1 MAIEGGDIAIIGSG
15 CRFPGGSTS
24 PDKLWELLSEPRLVA
39 SEVPSLKGYYHK
51 NAQYHGHAN
60 VREAYLLEGE
70 GVHRRFDAGFFG
82 ISPSEANNV
91 DPQTRLLLEVVY
103 EALESGGQTIDKL
116 KGSDTAVYAG
126 QMVNDYELLM
136 YRDHEN
142 YGKYHATGASRAM
155 MSNRIS
161 YFFDWHGPSMTI
173 DTACSSSLVALHHA
187 VQQLRSGHSRVAI
200 VAGSNLIYDA
210 GTFIAETNLQMLS
223 PGGRSRMWDADADGY
238 ARGEGVAAI
247 VLKTRQ
253 AAEADGDHI
262 ECIIRE
268 TALNQDGRTRGQT
281 MPSAAAQ
288 AQLIKDCYARA
299 GLDLSNPVDRPQYF
313 EAHGTG
319 TPAGDPIEAEAVAS
333 ALFPD
338 GRGGVDESFRPLFVG
353 SCKTVI
359 GHTEGTAG
367 IAGIL
372 KASLALQHARIPPNL
387 HFNRLNPDVRPFY
400 DNLCIPT
407 GAEKPWPSMA
417 WQGPRRASVNSFGF
431 GGTNAHAILESYTPR
446 ADPIPSDHVNV
457 PPCIPFVFSAAS
469 ESSLKQYLESFCDY
483 LSRGD
488 SVSSLH
494 EIASSLAARRTRF
507 PVAVAIGACTRYEL
521 QRKIQQKLEASRSD
535 PELRVGFRTTRRDA
549 AAGASK
555 PRVLGVFT
563 GQGAQWA
570 QMGLELITTFPASK
584 NIMERLQ
591 RRLDQLPVADRPAW
605 SLLQELQKDASS
617 TRVMSAAISQ
627 PLCTAIQIIQVDLLR
642 AAGIEFS
649 VVVGHSSGEIAA
661 AYAAG
666 LLSAEDAICIA
677 YYRGLHSGSSHGAAQ
692 RGAMMAVGTSAK
704 DAEDLLGF
712 PEFEG
717 RACVAA
723 VNSKQSVTLSGDQDA
738 LREMEVVFGDEEK
751 FTRFLKV
758 DRAYHSHHMKACS
771 SEYLDSLEALG
782 VEICRGNQTRWF
794 SSVSGSELGEDDL
807 LRGPYWENNMAQP
820 VLFMQAIDQACIAM
834 KQLNLVV
841 ELGPHPALK
850 GPALE
855 TIQDRLSCT
864 VPYTGLFH
872 RGVSSIVS
880 LADGLGYAW
889 THLGEGGVDLQSYGE
904 FISGRS
910 NSGPV
915 KGLPTYAWDHQ
926 SEYWHES
933 RWGGAV
939 RLRQDPVNEL
949 LGHLTP
955 DSTEHD
961 MRWRHMLRLS
971 EIPWLSGHRLQN
983 GIIFPAAGYVVSV
996 LEAAQMLCKKSP
1008 IKTIEL
1014 VDLDIVSA
1022 LMFEHENSSMEI
1034 ILSLTNISRRKER
1047 VIEAE
1052 FKYHAAAA
1060 DGSDDLKLKASGR
1073 VRVHLGEPDDAALP
1087 ARRPSLSNMLPV
1099 SKEKFYESIAEIGYQ
1114 YGGLFKALEGI
1125 QRKLGAATGSIST
1138 LESSSLMIHPAALD
1152 AAFLAW
1158 GLADPS
1164 VELAVESSTSP
1175 AGLVEAATF
1184 TTCLAR
1190 TIQQI
1195 VHRYPR
1201 MHILELSSETG
1212 AATKTILDDIGSKFA
1227 SYTVAT
1233 HASALTTSE
1242 SELAWLNDK
1251 RLISKNLDF
1260 SCDLKEQGFVDS
1272 SYDLVVAPDSFPG
1285 VSDLDQ
1291 ALRKVRRLLKPGGHL
1306 VVLSPLPHPNSSFGD
1321 VSVAVPEMTPAL
1333 RPNLKDW
1340 DDLLRT
1346 TGFSGIDTSNRDV
1359 EAAIPLSV
1367 FVSQA
1372 VDEKIAFL
1380 RNPLSLALPSS
1391 ERLVQDLV
1399 ILGGNSLAT
1408 GDLTKQVSAALKVF
1422 CSRIQTADSLHD
1434 FVNLRITP
1442 GTVILNLQDLDG
1454 SVFEHLDDKTWKALK
1469 RMTLHTGTLIWVTRG
1484 RRAENPRAN
1493 MATGLL
1499 RAAARENPALDYVL
1513 LEIEEASDSDHR
1525 IIAETLLRH
1534 KAASRWC
1541 HQDDLLFTAENELV
1555 VDKAGRLLVPRLM
1568 PSQEMNDRYNSS
1580 GREVRTPVRADTHEV
1595 GLSMRDA
1602 KWDVSLIPPSSQ
1614 PQDGRLRLQTTHS
1627 LISPVRVAEFG
1638 SMFVVL
1644 GRDTTSSRDVVALS
1658 SNNASFVHVHPK
1670 LVIPVGEYRR
1680 SEDRV
1685 LWLTANHLL
1694 ASIILRG
1701 LSEGDKVLVHGWQ
1714 RESVWILAERAR
1726 ILGVEAKF
1734 TTTDHESSEA
1744 DGFKRIVLH
1753 PNVSASALDQLAQE
1767 DFSVFV
1773 DMTNPAET
1781 ETIGSLISSSLSTY
1795 CRKENY
1801 ASLFAKHAY
1810 NPRESHLE
1818 GIHARLDE
1826 AMKWASAVMAQPG
1839 EAVCT
1844 QDAIPA
1850 IPLASVPGEHS
1861 AVEPLTVVDWAS
1873 TSAVSARAF
1882 PVDSM
1887 VSFPDNRTYWLVGLT
1902 GGVGLSLCEWMVQR
1916 GARSFV
1922 ISSRSPNIE
1931 AAWLDEM
1938 RAKGVVVKV
1947 SECDVTNESQVRALY
1962 QEVSSSMPPIAGV
1975 AQGVMV
1981 LEDTS
1986 LQDMTLDQL
1995 LAVTKPKV
2003 EGSIYLDRLF
2013 SDNVLD
2019 FFIFFSSV
2027 STVVGN
2033 HGQANYA
2040 AANAFM
2046 ASLAEQR
2053 RARGVAASVI
2063 DIGPIAGIGYISRSF
2078 EDGALD
2084 RMTMRTSGW
2093 AKTSERDFH
2102 QLFGEAVLAGRPGST
2117 GPIEIGSGLRRV
2129 HQGEDDQPVW
2139 HSWPRMSHLISGGEG
2154 FVDPAQG
2161 GAEARVPIK
2170 DRLSKAPD
2178 GEVYNIIWDAFT
2190 TQLESH
2196 FQLDTRDA
2204 SKEEL
2209 ATMRLDQMGIDSL
2222 TAMEIRGWFMKTLE
2236 VNIPVLKI
2244 LNGSSI
2250 GELVA
2255 VATDA
2260 IQERRAQT
2268 VDEGSDASATSQEL
2282 ADSSSTDPDEPGDTD
2297 DENGASRPGSLR
2309 DFAQSGQTIVK
2320 SVPVSFTQARFYPS
2334 GIFLEDL
2341 VGLNHT
2347 AWGKITGAID
2357 PERLRQAVLAVGQ
2370 QHEILRT
2377 AFFDQDGQQ
2386 MQHILKTSNLHLE
2399 HQQTEDEEK
2408 VERIAMTI
2416 QKGHVYDVARGETI
2430 RLILMS
2436 RPGGENY
2443 LVIGVHPLIMDAT
2456 GIQVFLR
2463 WLAFH
2468 YTNPNS
2474 QPRVK
2479 QFATASQQRHAA
2491 LAAGAFRPELEYW
2504 RREFPSPPPAL
2515 PLLTVSKVRER
2526 PVLRAYENITA
2537 DCRIGPDTKARIAGI
2552 CRQLR
2557 TTPFHFYLAALR
2569 ALLLRYCDGG
2579 GEDVTTAVAENG
2591 RGRDAEEMEVIGPL
2605 YNLVLV
2611 RIVADLST
2619 RFRDLLEVARDKTY
2633 AGLANG
2639 NMPFIKVVEELG
2651 LQRNAKHTPFFQ
2663 VFADY
2668 RTGQRETVA
2677 FGEENELRFMGFD
2690 LNVPY
2695 DVYLDT
2701 VDVPDGDCAHCLFLR
2716 KDLFDQ
2722 PAAERLASSYK
2733 RLIEAFAAE
2742 PESSVGMV
2750 DLAAPEETEEAGL
2763 GT

>member
-1 MAIEGGDIAIIGSG
+1 MAVEGGDIAIIGSG

-51 NAQYHGHAN
+51 SNQYHGHAN

-103 EALESGGQTIDKL
+103 EALESGGQTIDRL

-155 MSNRIS
+155 LSNRIS

-187 VQQLRSGHSRVAI
+187 VQQLRSGHSQVAI

-253 AAEADGDHI
+253 AAEADGDNI

-281 MPSAAAQ
+281 MPSADAQ

-299 GLDLSNPVDRPQYF
+299 GLDLSNPAHRPQYF

-319 TPAGDPIEAEAVAS
+319 TPAGDPIEAEAVAA

-338 GRGGVDESFRPLFVG
+338 GRGVNGSLGPLFVG

-372 KASLALQHARIPPNL
+372 KASLALQHASIPPNL
-387 HFNRLNPDVRPFY
+387 HFNRLNPDAHAVR
-400 DNLCIPT
+400 
-407 GAEKPWPSMA
+407 A
-417 WQGPRRASVNSFGF
+417 FGF

-446 ADPIPSDHVNV
+446 ADIMPSNHVNV

-469 ESSLKQYLESFCDY
+469 ESSLKQYLESFCNY

-494 EIASSLAARRTRF
+494 DIASSLASRRTRF
-507 PVAVAIGACTRYEL
+507 PVAVAIGACTQDEL
-521 QRKIQQKLEASRSD
+521 KGKIQQKLEASRSD
-535 PELRVGFRTTRRDA
+535 PELRVGYRTTRRDA
-549 AAGASK
+549 AASPGK

-570 QMGLELITTFPASK
+570 QMGLELITTFPAAR

-591 RRLDQLPVADRPAW
+591 KRLDQLPVDDRPAR
-605 SLLQELQKDASS
+605 SLLQELREDASS
-617 TRVMSAAISQ
+617 TRVMSAAVSQ

-642 AAGIEFS
+642 AAGIDFS
-649 VVVGHSSGEIAA
+649 AVVGHSSGEIAA
-661 AYAAG
+661 AHAAG
-666 LLSAEDAICIA
+666 LLSAEDAICVA
-677 YYRGLHSGSSHGAAQ
+677 YYRGLHSGSSQGAAQ
-692 RGAMMAVGTSAK
+692 KGAMMAVGTSAE

-723 VNSKQSVTLSGDQDA
+723 VNSKQSVTLSGDHDA
-738 LREMEVVFGDEEK
+738 LYEMEVVFGDEEK

-771 SEYLDSLEALG
+771 AEYLGSLKALG
-782 VEICRGNQTRWF
+782 VEVGRGNQTRWF
-794 SSVSGSELGEDDL
+794 SSVSGSELGEEEL
-807 LRGPYWENNMAQP
+807 LKGPYWESNMAKP
-820 VLFMQAIDQACIAM
+820 VLFMQAIDQACNAM
-834 KQLNLVV
+834 NQLDLVV

-850 GPALE
+850 GPTLE
-855 TIQDRLSCT
+855 TIRDRLSCT
-864 VPYTGLFH
+864 VPYTGLFQ
-872 RGVSSIVS
+872 RGVSSISS

-889 THLGEGGVDLQSYGE
+889 MHLGESGVDLQRYGE
-904 FISGRS
+904 FVSGS
-910 NSGPV
+910 LNSAPA

-933 RWGGAV
+933 RWGRAV

-996 LEAAQMLCKKSP
+996 LEAVRILCKKSP
-1008 IKTIEL
+1008 VKTIEL
-1014 VDLDIVSA
+1014 LDLDIVSA

-1034 ILSLTNISRRKER
+1034 IMSLANISRQKER
-1047 VIEAE
+1047 TIEAE

-1060 DGSDDLKLKASGR
+1060 DGFDDLKLKASGH
-1073 VRVHLGEPDDAALP
+1073 VRIHLGEPDETALP
-1087 ARRPSLSNMLPV
+1087 AQRPILSNMLPV
-1099 SKEKFYESIAEIGYQ
+1099 SKDKFYESIAEIGYQ
-1114 YGGLFKALEGI
+1114 YGAPNDDQSPFY
-1125 QRKLGAATGSIST
+1125 Q
-1138 LESSSLMIHPAALD
+1138 
-1152 AAFLAW
+1152 LAW
-1158 GLADPS
+1158 GVADPN
-1164 VELAVESSTSP
+1164 VELAVENSTSP
-1175 AGLVEAATF
+1175 AASAEAATF
-1184 TTCLAR
+1184 TRHLAR

-1201 MHILELSSETG
+1201 MQILELPSETS
-1212 AATKTILDDIGSKFA
+1212 APTKAILDNIGSKFA
-1227 SYTVAT
+1227 SYTVTT
-1233 HASALTTSE
+1233 HASSLTTSE
-1242 SELAWLNDK
+1242 SESTWLKDE
-1251 RLISKNLDF
+1251 RLISKNLDL
-1260 SCDLKEQGFVDS
+1260 SCGLKEQGFLDS
-1272 SYDLVVAPDSFPG
+1272 SYDLVVAPHSFSG
-1285 VSDLDQ
+1285 TSDLDQ
-1291 ALRKVRRLLKPGGHL
+1291 ALRKVRRLLKPGGYL
-1306 VVLSPLPHPNSSFGD
+1306 VVLSPLPCTNSF
-1321 VSVAVPEMTPAL
+1321 
-1333 RPNLKDW
+1333 W

-1346 TGFSGIDTSNRDV
+1346 TGFSGIDTSSGDV
-1359 EAAIPLSV
+1359 EGAMPLSV
-1367 FVSQA
+1367 FASQA
-1372 VDEKIAFL
+1372 MDEKIAFL
-1380 RNPLSLALPSS
+1380 RNPLSMAFPSS

-1399 ILGGNSLAT
+1399 ILGSNSLTAR
-1408 GDLTKQVSAALKVF
+1408 GLTNQVSAALEAS
-1422 CSRIQTADSLHD
+1422 CGRIQAANSFDD
-1434 FVNLRITP
+1434 FVSLRITP
-1442 GTVILNLQDLDG
+1442 GAVILNLQDLDR
-1454 SVFEHLDDKTWKALK
+1454 SVFEHLDDKTWNALK
-1469 RMTLHTGTLIWVTRG
+1469 RMTLHTGTLVWVTRG

-1493 MATGLL
+1493 MAMGLL

-1513 LEIEEASDSDHR
+1513 LDIEEASDSDHR

-1541 HQDDLLFTAENELV
+1541 HQDGLHFTTENELV
-1555 VDKAGRLLVPRLM
+1555 VDKARRLLVPRLV
-1568 PSQEMNDRYNSS
+1568 PSQEMDDRYNSS
-1580 GREVRTPVRADTHEV
+1580 GREVRTPVRADTHQV
-1595 GLSMRDA
+1595 GVSMQDG
-1602 KWDVSLIPPSSQ
+1602 KWDLSLIPPSSQ

-1644 GRDTTSSRDVVALS
+1644 GRDMASFRDVVGLS
-1658 SNNASFVHVHPK
+1658 SNNASFAHVHAE
-1670 LVIPVGEYRR
+1670 LVIPIGDHRGT
-1680 SEDRV
+1680 EDRL
-1685 LWLTANHLL
+1685 LWLMANHLM

-1701 LSEGDKVLVHGWQ
+1701 LSKGDKVLVHGWR
-1714 RESVWILAERAR
+1714 RETAWVLAERAR

-1734 TTTDHESSEA
+1734 TTTDPESSEA
-1744 DGFKRIVLH
+1744 DGIQRIVLH
-1753 PNVSASALDQLAQE
+1753 PNASASALDRLAQE
-1767 DFSVFV
+1767 DFSVFI
-1773 DMTNPAET
+1773 DMTNAAET
-1781 ETIGSLISSSLSTY
+1781 GSLGSNIASSLSTY

-1801 ASLFAKHAY
+1801 ASLFAKNAY
-1810 NPRESHLE
+1810 DPREGHLD
-1818 GIHARLDE
+1818 GIHARLEE
-1826 AMKWASAVMAQPG
+1826 AVTWASVVMAEPG
-1839 EAVCT
+1839 EAAWIRE
-1844 QDAIPA
+1844 AIPTMPVA
-1850 IPLASVPGEHS
+1850 LASIPGEDS
-1861 AVEPLTVVDWAS
+1861 LVDPLTVVEWAS
-1873 TSAVSARAF
+1873 TSGVSARAC
-1882 PVDSM
+1882 PVDSL
-1887 VSFPDNRTYWLVGLT
+1887 VSFPGDKTYWLVGLS

-1916 GARSFV
+1916 GARYFV

-1938 RAKGVVVKV
+1938 HAKGAVVKV
-1947 SECDVTNESQVRALY
+1947 SACDVTNECQVRALY
-1962 QEVSSSMPPIAGV
+1962 QEISSSMPPIAGV

-1995 LAVTKPKV
+1995 SAVTKPKV

-2013 SDNVLD
+2013 ADNVLE

-2046 ASLAEQR
+2046 ASLAER
-2053 RARGVAASVI
+2053 RRERGLAASVI
-2063 DIGPIAGIGYISRSF
+2063 DIGPIAGIGYISRAF
-2078 EDGALD
+2078 EEGALG

-2139 HSWPRMSHLISGGEG
+2139 HSWPRMSHLISRSEGPIDPGEG
-2154 FVDPAQG
+2154 G
-2161 GAEARVPIK
+2161 TEARVPIK

-2178 GEVYNIIWDAFT
+2178 GEVHTIIWDAFT
-2190 TQLESH
+2190 SQLGSH

-2209 ATMRLDQMGIDSL
+2209 AAMRLDQMGIDSL

-2250 GELVA
+2250 SELVA
-2255 VATDA
+2255 IATEA

-2268 VDEGSDASATSQEL
+2268 VDEGSEASATSQEL
-2282 ADSSSTDPDEPGDTD
+2282 VDSSSTDPDEPGDTD
-2297 DENGASRPGSLR
+2297 DENVSSKPGSLC
-2309 DFAQSGQTIVK
+2309 DFAQSGQVILK
-2320 SVPVSFTQARFYPS
+2320 SVPVSSTQARFYPS

-2347 AWGKITGAID
+2347 AWTRITGAID
-2357 PERLRQAVLAVGQ
+2357 TERLRQAVLAVGQ

-2377 AFFDQDGQQ
+2377 AFFDQGGQQ
-2386 MQHILKTSNLHLE
+2386 MQHVLKASLLHLE
-2399 HQQTEDEEK
+2399 HQQIEDEEE
-2408 VERIAMTI
+2408 VARVAMSI

-2430 RLILMS
+2430 RLILVS
-2436 RPGGENY
+2436 HPAGENY
-2443 LVIGVHPLIMDAT
+2443 LIIGVHPLIMDAT

-2468 YTNPNS
+2468 YTNPHS

-2491 LAAGAFRPELEYW
+2491 LAAGEFRPELEYW

-2537 DCRIGPDTKARIAGI
+2537 DCRIGPETKARIAAI

-2569 ALLLRYCDGG
+2569 ALLLRYCEG

-2591 RGRDAEEMEVIGPL
+2591 RGRDAEEMEVVGPL

-2619 RFRDLLEVARDKTY
+2619 GFRDLLEVARDKTY

-2639 NMPFIKVVEELG
+2639 NVPFIKVVEELG
-2651 LQRNAKHTPFFQ
+2651 LQRNARHTPFFQ

-2677 FGEENELRFMGFD
+2677 FGERNELCFMGFD

-2716 KDLFDQ
+2716 RDLFDQ
-2722 PAAERLASSYK
+2722 PAADRLVASYK
-2733 RLIEAFAAE
+2733 LLIEAFAAE
-2742 PESSVGMV
+2742 PEISVGAV
-2750 DLAAPEETEEAGL
+2750 DLAAPGEVEEPGL
-2763 GT
+2763 